1 MDGAIGMPTRTLL
14 SMLLMLLA
22 TGCTTIV
29 HSDLVGECKVL
40 AFDQKLW
47 VGREEG
53 SVGQNLMTSLQQEEI
68 MWSRKSV
75 AGIVEKGTKIRVEN
89 VISGWNGSSGRY
101 LRVQVKILDGP
112 FSGVVTDIPAKAP
125 YHPGPSWVNFTLDP
139 NELRLDP
146 YLLKD
151 C

>member
-1 MDGAIGMPTRTLL
+1 MLIRTLL
-14 SMLLMLLA
+14 SVLFILFA

-29 HSDLVGECKVL
+29 HSDLVGVCKVL

-47 VGREEG
+47 GGKEG
-53 SVGQNLMTSLQQEEI
+53 SSVGKNIMTSLQKGEI
-68 MWSRKSV
+68 EWKRKRV
-75 AGIVEKGTKIRVEN
+75 EGIIEKGTKIRVEN